1 LSSGATPDPAGSRL
15 ACDGALDVSAGL
27 EGRLASK
34 PAPAGIDRQ
43 LLKVQFSF
51 FLMVLGGRCNQLAV
65 AWWVL
70 QETGSA
76 LYFANMIACSIATE
90 VLSRPLLGWMGDKY
104 NKIHIIKLASWLSL
118 ITALLML
125 VLSVAGLFNPWTV
138 GALMMVS
145 SAIVGVRD
153 PLQAS
158 IIPLFA
164 NDDKVSLAFR
174 SKSVMSSFSMLLGPA
189 LASGL
194 IYGLGI
200 TFALAAD
207 FVAIL
212 IAGALIATIP
222 SSIGA
227 PDESSNAPAASGLS
241 MIYSGFKVVYGV
253 KVEFYLAIIAM
264 LINFA
269 LFPFFTILI
278 PLYVKDVIQYPV
290 TYIGL
295 LDASFGLGILVG
307 SYKIIG
313 WLSGRVPRDRCVSAG
328 FALLGCNLLVVGTL
342 SSSAILPAAFFCG
355 GVGLMLINIP
365 TSSVRL
371 LATPKLHR
379 NRVFATVAFLSAVAS
394 PLGSFA
400 MTTFIADL
408 GVALTITLLGAMVLL
423 LSLLVFLVPDFRTFM
438 RSQDTKLHDAY
449 LEKYPEA
456 FNSTT
461 DAQGST

>member
-1 LSSGATPDPAGSRL
+1 MSANFSGFMWGFP
-15 ACDGALDVSAGL
+15 
-27 EGRLASK
+27 
-34 PAPAGIDRQ
+34 GIDRR

-51 FLMVLGGRCNQLAV
+51 LLMVLGGRCNQLAV
-65 AWWVL
+65 AWWAL

-76 LYFANMIACSIATE
+76 LYFANMIACSIAAE
-90 VLSRPLLGWMGDKY
+90 VLSKPLLGWLGDKY
-104 NKIHIIKLASWLSL
+104 NKILIIKLASWISL
-118 ITALLML
+118 MTALFMV
-125 VLSVAGLFNPWTV
+125 VLSATGLFNPWTV
-138 GALMMVS
+138 GALMMIS

-174 SKSVMSSFSMLLGPA
+174 TKSVMSSFSILLGPV

-194 IYGLGI
+194 IYGFGI
-200 TFALAAD
+200 TFAFAAD
-207 FVAIL
+207 FFAIL
-212 IAGALIATIP
+212 IAGSLIATIP
-222 SSIGA
+222 SHLGVNGE
-227 PDESSNAPAASGLS
+227 DEKTSGASGFS

-313 WLSGRVPRDRCVSAG
+313 WLSDRVPRDMCVSAG
-328 FALLGCNLLVVGTL
+328 FALLGCNLLVVGTV
-342 SSSAILPAAFFCG
+342 SSSFIVPVAFFCG

-365 TSSVRL
+365 TSAVRL

-379 NRVFATVAFLSAVAS
+379 NRVFATVSFLSAAAS

-400 MTTFIADL
+400 MNTLIAYL
-408 GVALTITLLGAMVLL
+408 GVELTITLLGIMVLL
-423 LSLLVFLVPDFRTFM
+423 LSLLVFLVPDFKTFM
-438 RSQDTKLHDAY
+438 RSQDTQLNDAY

-456 FNSTT
+456 FKRSCP
-461 DAQGST
+461 S

>member
-1 LSSGATPDPAGSRL
+1 M
-15 ACDGALDVSAGL
+15 SADFSNSL
-27 EGRLASK
+27 WEF
-34 PAPAGIDRQ
+34 PVIDRR

-76 LYFANMIACSIATE
+76 LYFANMIACSIAAE
-90 VLSRPLLGWMGDKY
+90 VLARPLLGWMGDKY
-104 NKIHIIKLASWLSL
+104 NKIRIIKLASWLSL
-118 ITALLML
+118 TTALLML
-125 VLSVAGLFNPWTV
+125 MLSATGAFNPWTV
-138 GALMMVS
+138 GALMMLS

-164 NDDKVSLAFR
+164 SDDKVSLAFR
-174 SKSVMSSFSMLLGPA
+174 SKSVMSSLSMLLGPA

-194 IYGLGI
+194 IYGFGI

-207 FVAIL
+207 FFAIL
-212 IAGALIATIP
+212 VAGLLIATIP
-222 SSIGA
+222 SPIGA
-227 PDESSNAPAASGLS
+227 PDDSANPATANGFS

-253 KVEFYLAIIAM
+253 KVEFYLALIAM

-269 LFPFFTILI
+269 LYPFFTLLI

-295 LDASFGLGILVG
+295 LDASFGLGILLG

-313 WLSGRVPRDRCVSAG
+313 WLSGLIPRDMCVSAG
-328 FALLGCNLLVVGTL
+328 FALLGCNLLVFGTVT
-342 SSSAILPAAFFCG
+342 SSVIVTVAFFCG

-371 LATPKLHR
+371 LATPKSHR
-379 NRVFATVAFLSAVAS
+379 NRVFATVAFLSAAAS

-400 MTTFIADL
+400 MSTFIGQL
-408 GVALTITLLGAMVLL
+408 GVAITITLLGAMVLL
-423 LSLLVFLVPDFRTFM
+423 LSLLVLLIPDFKRFM
-438 RSQDTKLHDAY
+438 RSQDTQLNDAY
-449 LEKYPEA
+449 LDKYPAA
-456 FNSTT
+456 FSG
-461 DAQGST
+461 ASSKA

>member
-1 LSSGATPDPAGSRL
+1 MNANFSG
-15 ACDGALDVSAGL
+15 
-27 EGRLASK
+27 SK
-34 PAPAGIDRQ
+34 WGIPGIDRR

-51 FLMVLGGRCNQLAV
+51 LLMVLGGRCNQLAV
-65 AWWVL
+65 AWWAL

-76 LYFANMIACSIATE
+76 LYFANMVACSIAAE
-90 VLSRPLLGWMGDKY
+90 VLAKPLLGWLGDKY
-104 NKIHIIKLASWLSL
+104 NKILIIKLACWISLLTAMLMVLLSA
-118 ITALLML
+118 TKTF
-125 VLSVAGLFNPWTV
+125 SPWTV
-138 GALMMVS
+138 GALMIIG
-145 SAIVGVRD
+145 SAIIGVRD

-164 NDDKVSLAFR
+164 NDDKISLAFR
-174 SKSVMSSFSMLLGPA
+174 TTSVMSSFSILLGPV

-194 IYGLGI
+194 IYGFGI
-200 TFALAAD
+200 TFAFAAD
-207 FVAIL
+207 FFAIL

-222 SSIGA
+222 SHIGA
-227 PDESSNAPAASGLS
+227 SGQGEKAPDASGLS

-264 LINFA
+264 LVNFA

-295 LDASFGLGILVG
+295 LDSSFGLGILAG

-313 WLSGRVPRDRCVSAG
+313 WLSGRLPRDMCVSAG
-328 FALLGCNLLVVGTL
+328 FALLGCNLLVVGTI
-342 SSSAILPAAFFCG
+342 SSSLIVTLAFFCG

-365 TSSVRL
+365 TSAVRL

-379 NRVFATVAFLSAVAS
+379 NRIFATVSFLSAAAS
-394 PLGSFA
+394 PLGSLA
-400 MTTFIADL
+400 MNILIAHL
-408 GVALTITLLGAMVLL
+408 GVALTITLLGVMVLL
-423 LSLLVFLVPDFRTFM
+423 LSLLVFLVPDFKTFM
-438 RSQDTKLHDAY
+438 RSQDTQLNDVY

-456 FNSTT
+456 F
-461 DAQGST
+461 AH

>member
-1 LSSGATPDPAGSRL
+1 MNANFSG
-15 ACDGALDVSAGL
+15 
-27 EGRLASK
+27 SK
-34 PAPAGIDRQ
+34 WGIPGIDRR

-51 FLMVLGGRCNQLAV
+51 LLMVLGGRCNQLAV
-65 AWWVL
+65 AWWAL

-76 LYFANMIACSIATE
+76 LYFANMVACSIAAE
-90 VLSRPLLGWMGDKY
+90 VLAKPLLGWLGDKY
-104 NKIHIIKLASWLSL
+104 NKILIIKLACWISLLTAMLMVLLSA
-118 ITALLML
+118 TKTF
-125 VLSVAGLFNPWTV
+125 SPWTV
-138 GALMMVS
+138 GALMIIG
-145 SAIVGVRD
+145 SAIIGVRD

-164 NDDKVSLAFR
+164 YDDKVSLAFR
-174 SKSVMSSFSMLLGPA
+174 TKSVMSSFSILLGPV

-194 IYGLGI
+194 IYGFGI
-200 TFALAAD
+200 TFAFAAD
-207 FVAIL
+207 FFAIL

-222 SSIGA
+222 SHIGA
-227 PDESSNAPAASGLS
+227 SGQGEKAPDASGLC

-264 LINFA
+264 LVNFA

-295 LDASFGLGILVG
+295 LDSSFGLGILAG

-313 WLSGRVPRDRCVSAG
+313 WLSGRLPRDMCVSAG
-328 FALLGCNLLVVGTL
+328 FALLGCNLVVVGTV
-342 SSSAILPAAFFCG
+342 SSSLIVILAFFCG

-365 TSSVRL
+365 TSAVRL

-379 NRVFATVAFLSAVAS
+379 NRIFATVSFLSAAAS
-394 PLGSFA
+394 PLGSLA
-400 MTTFIADL
+400 MNILIAPL
-408 GVALTITLLGAMVLL
+408 GVALTITLLGVMVLL
-423 LSLLVFLVPDFRTFM
+423 LSLLVFLVPDFKIFM
-438 RSQDTKLHDAY
+438 RSQDTQLNDVY

-456 FNSTT
+456 F
-461 DAQGST
+461 AH

>member
-1 LSSGATPDPAGSRL
+1 MSENFSGIKGGSPA
-15 ACDGALDVSAGL
+15 
-27 EGRLASK
+27 
-34 PAPAGIDRQ
+34 IDRR

-51 FLMVLGGRCNQLAV
+51 LLMVLGGRCNQLAV
-65 AWWVL
+65 AWWTL

-76 LYFANMIACSIATE
+76 LYFANMIACSIAAE
-90 VLSRPLLGWMGDKY
+90 VLAKPLLGWMGDKY
-104 NKIHIIKLASWLSL
+104 NKIMIIKLTSL
-118 ITALLML
+118 ISLLVAMVML
-125 VLSVAGLFNPWTV
+125 ILSITESFNPWSI
-138 GALMMVS
+138 GMLMMVS

-153 PLQAS
+153 PLQAT

-164 NDDKVSLAFR
+164 GDDKVSLAFR
-174 SKSVMSSFSMLLGPA
+174 TKSVMSSLSILLGPA

-194 IYGLGI
+194 IYAFGT

-207 FVAIL
+207 LFAIL
-212 IAGALIATIP
+212 AAAALIATIP
-222 SSIGA
+222 NHIGTA
-227 PDESSNAPAASGLS
+227 NQGENAPGGSS
-241 MIYSGFKVVYGV
+241 FRMIYSGFKVVYGV

-295 LDASFGLGILVG
+295 LDSCFGLGILAG

-313 WLSGRVPRDRCVSAG
+313 WLSKWVPRDTCVSAG
-328 FALLGCNLLVVGTL
+328 FALLGCNLLVVGTI
-342 SSSAILPAAFFCG
+342 SSSWIVPAAFFCG

-365 TSSVRL
+365 TSAVRL

-379 NRVFATVAFLSAVAS
+379 NRIFATVSFLSASAS

-400 MTTFIADL
+400 MNTLIAYL
-408 GVALTITLLGAMVLL
+408 GIALTIAMLGIMVLM
-423 LSLLVFLVPDFRTFM
+423 LSLLVFLVPNFKAFM
-438 RSQDTKLHDAY
+438 RSQDTQLNDAY
-449 LEKYPEA
+449 LNKYPEA
-456 FNSTT
+456 F
-461 DAQGST
+461 AQ

>member
-1 LSSGATPDPAGSRL
+1 M
-15 ACDGALDVSAGL
+15 SANFPGFMW
-27 EGRLASK
+27 GF
-34 PAPAGIDRQ
+34 PGIDRR
-43 LLKVQFSF
+43 LLKMQFSF
-51 FLMVLGGRCNQLAV
+51 LLMVLGGRCNQLAV
-65 AWWVL
+65 AWWTL

-76 LYFANMIACSIATE
+76 LYFANMVACSIAAE
-90 VLSRPLLGWMGDKY
+90 VLSKPLLGWLGDKY
-104 NKIHIIKLASWLSL
+104 NKILIIKLASWISL
-118 ITALLML
+118 ITALFMV
-125 VLSVAGLFNPWTV
+125 VLSATGLFNPWTV
-138 GALMMVS
+138 GALMMIS

-174 SKSVMSSFSMLLGPA
+174 TKSVMSSFSILLGPV

-194 IYGLGI
+194 IYGVGI
-200 TFALAAD
+200 TFAFAAD
-207 FVAIL
+207 FFAIL
-212 IAGALIATIP
+212 IAGLLIATIP
-222 SSIGA
+222 SHIGVTGE
-227 PDESSNAPAASGLS
+227 DEKTSGASGFS
-241 MIYSGFKVVYGV
+241 MIYSSFKVVYGV

-313 WLSGRVPRDRCVSAG
+313 WLSDRVPRDMCVSAG
-328 FALLGCNLLVVGTL
+328 FALLGCNLLVVGTV
-342 SSSAILPAAFFCG
+342 SSSFIVPVAFFCG

-365 TSSVRL
+365 TSAVRL

-379 NRVFATVAFLSAVAS
+379 NRVFATVSFLSAAAS

-400 MTTFIADL
+400 MNSLIAYL
-408 GVALTITLLGAMVLL
+408 GVALTVTLLGVMVLL
-423 LSLLVFLVPDFRTFM
+423 LSLLVFLVPDFKTFM
-438 RSQDTKLHDAY
+438 RSQDTQLNDAY

-456 FNSTT
+456 FEQRCPSFRVN
-461 DAQGST
+461 

>member
-1 LSSGATPDPAGSRL
+1 MWGFP
-15 ACDGALDVSAGL
+15 
-27 EGRLASK
+27 
-34 PAPAGIDRQ
+34 GIDRR

-51 FLMVLGGRCNQLAV
+51 LLMVLGGRCNQLAV
-65 AWWVL
+65 AWWAL

-76 LYFANMIACSIATE
+76 LYFANMIACSIAAE
-90 VLSRPLLGWMGDKY
+90 VLSKPLLGWLGDKY
-104 NKIHIIKLASWLSL
+104 NKILIIKLASWISL
-118 ITALLML
+118 ITALFMV
-125 VLSVAGLFNPWTV
+125 VLSATGLFNPWTV
-138 GALMMVS
+138 GALMMIS

-164 NDDKVSLAFR
+164 NDDKASLAFR
-174 SKSVMSSFSMLLGPA
+174 TKSVMSSFSILLGPV

-194 IYGLGI
+194 IYGFGI
-200 TFALAAD
+200 TFAFAAD
-207 FVAIL
+207 FFAIL
-212 IAGALIATIP
+212 IAGSLIATIP
-222 SSIGA
+222 SHIGA
-227 PDESSNAPAASGLS
+227 TGEGEKTSGASGFS

-313 WLSGRVPRDRCVSAG
+313 WLSDRVPRDMCVSAG
-328 FALLGCNLLVVGTL
+328 FALLGCNLLVVGTV
-342 SSSAILPAAFFCG
+342 SSSFIVPVAFFCG

-365 TSSVRL
+365 TSAVRL

-379 NRVFATVAFLSAVAS
+379 NRVFATVSFLSAAAS

-400 MTTFIADL
+400 MNTLIAYL
-408 GVALTITLLGAMVLL
+408 GVELTITLLGVMVLL
-423 LSLLVFLVPDFRTFM
+423 LSLLVFLVPDFKTFM
-438 RSQDTKLHDAY
+438 RSQDTQLNDAY

-456 FNSTT
+456 FERRCPSFHVN
-461 DAQGST
+461 

>member
-1 LSSGATPDPAGSRL
+1 MSAHFSGNAWGFPGT
-15 ACDGALDVSAGL
+15 
-27 EGRLASK
+27 
-34 PAPAGIDRQ
+34 DRR

-51 FLMVLGGRCNQLAV
+51 LLMVLGGRCNQLAI
-65 AWWVL
+65 AWWTL

-90 VLSRPLLGWMGDKY
+90 VLARPLLGWLGDKY
-104 NKIHIIKLASWLSL
+104 NKLLIIKLASCISL
-118 ITALLML
+118 MTAFLMV
-125 VLSVAGLFNPWTV
+125 VLCSTGLFDPWTV
-138 GALMMVS
+138 GALMMIS

-164 NDDKVSLAFR
+164 ADDKVSLAFR
-174 SKSVMSSFSMLLGPA
+174 TKSVMSSFSILLGPA

-194 IYGLGI
+194 IYSFGV
-200 TFALAAD
+200 TFAFAAD
-207 FVAIL
+207 FFAIL
-212 IAGALIATIP
+212 IAGVLITSIP
-222 SSIGA
+222 THIGA
-227 PDESSNAPAASGLS
+227 TDQGEKISGAGGFT

-295 LDASFGLGILVG
+295 LDSCFGLGILAG

-313 WLSGRVPRDRCVSAG
+313 WLSDRVPRDMCVSAG
-328 FALLGCNLLVVGTL
+328 FALLGCNLLAVGTISFSL
-342 SSSAILPAAFFCG
+342 IIPIAFFCG
-355 GVGLMLINIP
+355 GIGLMLINIP
-365 TSSVRL
+365 TSAVRL

-379 NRVFATVAFLSAVAS
+379 NRIFATVSFLSAAAS

-400 MTTFIADL
+400 MNTLIAYL
-408 GVALTITLLGAMVLL
+408 GVAMTITLLGAMVVM
-423 LSLLVFLVPDFRTFM
+423 LSLLVFLIPDFRIFM
-438 RSQDTKLHDAY
+438 RSQDTQLNDAY
-449 LEKYPEA
+449 LKKYPEA
-456 FNSTT
+456 FEH
-461 DAQGST
+461 

>member
-1 LSSGATPDPAGSRL
+1 MSASSSGITWGFP
-15 ACDGALDVSAGL
+15 
-27 EGRLASK
+27 
-34 PAPAGIDRQ
+34 GIDRR

-51 FLMVLGGRCNQLAV
+51 LLMVLGGRCNQLAV
-65 AWWVL
+65 AWWAL

-76 LYFANMIACSIATE
+76 FYFANMIACSIAAE
-90 VLSRPLLGWMGDKY
+90 VLAKPLLGWLGDKY
-104 NKIHIIKLASWLSL
+104 NKILIIKLASWISL
-118 ITALLML
+118 LTALLMV
-125 VLSVAGLFNPWTV
+125 VLSATGAFNPWTV
-138 GALMMVS
+138 GALMMIS

-164 NDDKVSLAFR
+164 DDDKVSLAFR
-174 SKSVMSSFSMLLGPA
+174 TKSVMSSFSILLGPV

-194 IYGLGI
+194 IYGFGI
-200 TFALAAD
+200 TFAFAAD
-207 FVAIL
+207 FFAIL

-222 SSIGA
+222 CQIGA
-227 PDESSNAPAASGLS
+227 TGQGEKNQCASGVS

-253 KVEFYLAIIAM
+253 KVEFYLAIISM

-295 LDASFGLGILVG
+295 LDSCFGLGILAG

-313 WLSGRVPRDRCVSAG
+313 WLSDRVPRDICVSAG
-328 FALLGCNLLVVGTL
+328 FALLGGNLVVVGIV
-342 SSSAILPAAFFCG
+342 SSSLIVPAAFFCG

-365 TSSVRL
+365 TSAVRL

-379 NRVFATVAFLSAVAS
+379 NRIFATVSFLSAAAS

-400 MTTFIADL
+400 MNTLIAYL
-408 GVALTITLLGAMVLL
+408 GVALTITLLGVMVLL
-423 LSLLVFLVPDFRTFM
+423 LSLLVFLVPDFKTFM
-438 RSQDTKLHDAY
+438 RSQDTQLTDAY
-449 LEKYPEA
+449 LDKYPKA
-456 FNSTT
+456 F
-461 DAQGST
+461 AH

>member
-1 LSSGATPDPAGSRL
+1 MSMSAHFSGNAWGFPN
-15 ACDGALDVSAGL
+15 
-27 EGRLASK
+27 
-34 PAPAGIDRQ
+34 IDRR

-65 AWWVL
+65 AWWAL

-90 VLSRPLLGWMGDKY
+90 VLAKPLLGWLGDKY
-104 NKIHIIKLASWLSL
+104 NKILIIKLTSWISL
-118 ITALLML
+118 MTAFLMG
-125 VLSVAGLFNPWTV
+125 VLSSTGLFNPWTV
-138 GALMMVS
+138 GALMMIS

-158 IIPLFA
+158 IIPLFSA
-164 NDDKVSLAFR
+164 DDKVSMAFR
-174 SKSVMSSFSMLLGPA
+174 TKSVMSSFSILLGPV

-194 IYGLGI
+194 IYGFGI
-200 TFALAAD
+200 TFAFAAD
-207 FVAIL
+207 FLAVL

-222 SSIGA
+222 KQIGA
-227 PDESSNAPAASGLS
+227 TDQGEKTSGAGGFT
-241 MIYSGFKVVYGV
+241 MIYSGFKAVYGV
-253 KVEFYLAIIAM
+253 KVKFYLAIIAM

-295 LDASFGLGILVG
+295 LDSCFGLGILAG

-313 WLSGRVPRDRCVSAG
+313 WLSDRIPRDMCVSAG
-328 FALLGCNLLVVGTL
+328 FALLGCNLLAVGTI
-342 SSSAILPAAFFCG
+342 SSSFIIPIAFFCG

-365 TSSVRL
+365 TSAVRL

-379 NRVFATVAFLSAVAS
+379 NRIFATVSFLSAAAS
-394 PLGSFA
+394 PLGSIA
-400 MTTFIADL
+400 MNTFIACL
-408 GVALTITLLGAMVLL
+408 GVAMTITLLGAMVVM
-423 LSLLVFLVPDFRTFM
+423 LSLLVFLVPDFKAFM
-438 RSQDTKLHDAY
+438 RSQDSQLNDAY
-449 LEKYPEA
+449 LNKYPEA
-456 FNSTT
+456 F
-461 DAQGST
+461 AH

>member
-1 LSSGATPDPAGSRL
+1 MNANFSG
-15 ACDGALDVSAGL
+15 
-27 EGRLASK
+27 SK
-34 PAPAGIDRQ
+34 WGIPGIDRR

-51 FLMVLGGRCNQLAV
+51 LLMVLGGRCNQLAV
-65 AWWVL
+65 AWWAL

-76 LYFANMIACSIATE
+76 LYFANMVACSIAAE
-90 VLSRPLLGWMGDKY
+90 VLAKPLLGWLGDKY
-104 NKIHIIKLASWLSL
+104 NKILIIKLACWISLLTAMLMVLLSA
-118 ITALLML
+118 TKTF
-125 VLSVAGLFNPWTV
+125 SPWTV
-138 GALMMVS
+138 GALMIIG
-145 SAIVGVRD
+145 SAIIGVRD

-164 NDDKVSLAFR
+164 NDDKISLAFR
-174 SKSVMSSFSMLLGPA
+174 TKSVMSSFSILLGPV

-194 IYGLGI
+194 IYGFGI
-200 TFALAAD
+200 TFAFAAD
-207 FVAIL
+207 FFAIL

-222 SSIGA
+222 SHIGA
-227 PDESSNAPAASGLS
+227 SGQGEKAPDASGLS

-264 LINFA
+264 LVNFA

-295 LDASFGLGILVG
+295 LDSSFGLGILAG

-313 WLSGRVPRDRCVSAG
+313 WLSGRLPRDMCVSAG
-328 FALLGCNLLVVGTL
+328 FALLGCNLVVVGTI
-342 SSSAILPAAFFCG
+342 SSSLIVILAFFCG

-365 TSSVRL
+365 TSAVRL

-379 NRVFATVAFLSAVAS
+379 NRIFATVSFLSAAAS
-394 PLGSFA
+394 PLGSLA
-400 MTTFIADL
+400 MSVLIGPL
-408 GVALTITLLGAMVLL
+408 GVALTITLLGVMVLL
-423 LSLLVFLVPDFRTFM
+423 LSLLVFLVPNFKTFM
-438 RSQDTKLHDAY
+438 RSEDTQLNDVY

-456 FNSTT
+456 F
-461 DAQGST
+461 AH